1 MDKKLKEILD
11 RSKTLPEF
19 WQMDVDTA
27 RQTYLDRCVKS
38 SLAEKIEKTKDI
50 IIKKKNHQIKIR
62 VYFPK
67 KKNKESFAGLIF
79 FHGGGFVIGSIKTH
93 DHLCRRLSRLSS
105 AVIFSVEYRLAPEFK
120 FPSAILDSA
129 DAVKWIFENIKK
141 FNVNKNKIGIAG
153 DSAGACIAAVM
164 SILFRKHKL
173 IRLSHQILI
182 YPCTAPKP
190 NNKSHFTFAKG
201 FLLSRKNILWFYNN
215 YKNSSLDEK
224 DFRYAPIISQ
234 DLSELPKSLIIVA
247 GYDPLRDEG
256 IKYAEKL
263 IHFGN
268 DVQLINYKNMV
279 HGFFLMTKLQDSRN
293 AIDKTVSF
301 IKECK

>member
-38 SLAEKIEKTKDI
+38 SFAEKIEKTKDI

-62 VYFPK
+62 VYFPQ
-67 KKNKESFAGLIF
+67 KKNKESFSGLIF

-153 DSAGACIAAVM
+153 DSAGACIAAVL

-173 IRLSHQILI
+173 IRFSYQILI

-201 FLLSRKNILWFYNN
+201 FLLSRKNILWFYKN
-215 YKNSSLDEK
+215 YKNSFWMKKIFDMLQSLVK
-224 DFRYAPIISQ
+224 IY
-234 DLSELPKSLIIVA
+234 LSCQNP
-247 GYDPLRDEG
+247 
-256 IKYAEKL
+256 
-263 IHFGN
+263 
-268 DVQLINYKNMV
+268 
-279 HGFFLMTKLQDSRN
+279 
-293 AIDKTVSF
+293 
-301 IKECK
+301 

>member
-1 MDKKLKEILD
+1 MDEKLKEILD
-11 RSKTLPEF
+11 RSKTLTEF
-19 WQMDVDTA
+19 WQMDVNIA
-27 RQTYLDRCVKS
+27 RQIYLDRCVKS
-38 SLAEKIEKTKDI
+38 SLAEKIEKTKEI
-50 IIKKKNHQIKIR
+50 IIKKKNHQIKLRI
-62 VYFPK
+62 YFPK
-67 KKNKESFAGLIF
+67 KKKKESLPGLIF
-79 FHGGGFVIGSIKTH
+79 MHGGGFVIGSLETH
-93 DHLCRRLSRLSS
+93 DHLCRRLARLSS
-105 AVIFSVEYRLAPEFK
+105 VVIFSVEYRLAPEFK
-120 FPSAILDSA
+120 FPAAILDAA
-129 DAVKWIFENIKK
+129 DAVKWIFENTKK
-141 FNVNKNKIGIAG
+141 FNVNKNKIGISG
-153 DSAGACIAAVM
+153 DSAGACIAAVI
-164 SILFRKHKL
+164 SILFKKHKL
-173 IRLSHQILI
+173 IRFSYQILI

-201 FLLSRKNILWFYNN
+201 FLLSRKNILWFYKN
-215 YKNSSLDEK
+215 YKNSILDEK

-301 IKECK
+301 IKESR